1 MQQSFAMWPCHFFLQ
16 ELKSGS
22 LPLNSWE
29 ALGLV
34 LNNRMW
40 QKWCHMIC
48 NPLLR
53 EVLKLPPPCGPKNGY
68 PPWGWK
74 SIAGERPGSQPVPVS
89 RQWECLGQS
98 PHPTKLLDDWV
109 YWSRPSTKRTTE
121 PTELLTKKECVPTAK
136 LQGFCY
142 KEIDENSHK
151 GIPLSLSWAG
161 SFLPLSSRNQGGHW
175 RN

>member
-53 EVLKLPPPCGPKNGY
+53 RGLEVSSPLWPQEWLSSLRMKEHSGREAWLTASTSFQAVRMSWAIPSSNQAARWLSVLVKTKHQKNHRTHRIANQ
-68 PPWGWK
+68 K
-74 SIAGERPGSQPVPVS
+74 RVCSNCQIAGVLLQRNRWKFTQGYTTFLIMS
-89 RQWECLGQS
+89 R
-98 PHPTKLLDDWV
+98 
-109 YWSRPSTKRTTE
+109 
-121 PTELLTKKECVPTAK
+121 
-136 LQGFCY
+136 
-142 KEIDENSHK
+142 
-151 GIPLSLSWAG
+151 
-161 SFLPLSSRNQGGHW
+161 
-175 RN
+175 